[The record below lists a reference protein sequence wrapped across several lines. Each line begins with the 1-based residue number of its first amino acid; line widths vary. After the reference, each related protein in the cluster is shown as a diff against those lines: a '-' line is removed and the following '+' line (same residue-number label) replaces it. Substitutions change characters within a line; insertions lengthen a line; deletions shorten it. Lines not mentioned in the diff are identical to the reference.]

1 MNNRSGLVTR
11 NIRLGIFVIAG
22 VTFTVFMLWM
32 IGSSRNL
39 FSANFEISADFNS
52 VNGLMV
58 GNNVRLSG
66 IDVGTVKKIAVT
78 SDTTV
83 RVTMIIEK
91 RMRKFIRQNAV
102 ASVGTDG
109 LMGSKLVNI
118 NAGKGEAEPVRTG
131 DVIVSLR
138 PIESDEMLRTL
149 NTTNL
154 NLAHITTDMKM
165 VTQKLNSSKSLW
177 SILQD
182 TVVAENLKGTIAN
195 AREAS
200 LKIRTISN
208 DLQSLT
214 AEAKKGRGLAGTIFS
229 DSLIAGKLRNTLD
242 NISSAGSKIQ
252 SASDELHHMSVR
264 FSEGKGTIDLLLV
277 DTAFRSRLSES
288 MMLIRSSAKKLDEDM
303 DALREN
309 FLFRRY
315 FRKQEKAGR
324 KTPAQ

>member
-1 MNNRSGLVTR
+1 MRSSNLSFR
-11 NIRLGIFVIAG
+11 NLRLGIFVLVG
-22 VTFTVFMLWM
+22 VSFTVFMLWM

-39 FSANFEISADFNS
+39 FSSNFEISADFRS

-58 GNNVRLSG
+58 GNNVRFSG
-66 IDVGTVKKIAVT
+66 IDVGTVRRIEVT
-78 SDTTV
+78 SDTSV
-83 RVTMIIEK
+83 RVTMVIER
-91 RMRKFIRQNAV
+91 RMRKFIRQNAI

-118 NAGKGEAEPVRTG
+118 NAGQGSAGQVNTG
-131 DVIVSLR
+131 DVITSLP

-154 NLAHITTDMKM
+154 NLARITTDMKM

-182 TVVAENLKGTIAN
+182 TVVAENLKATISN
-195 AREAS
+195 SREAS
-200 LKIRTISN
+200 RRIMTIAG
-208 DLQSLT
+208 DLNSLT
-214 AEAKKGRGLAGTIFS
+214 AEARKGKGLAGTIFS

-242 NISSAGSKIQ
+242 NISSVGSKIQ
-252 SASDELHHMSVR
+252 SASDELHHMTVR

-277 DTAFRSRLSES
+277 DTAFRSQVNES
-288 MMLIRSSAKKLDEDM
+288 MLLIRSSAGKLDEDM

-315 FRKQEKAGR
+315 FRKKEKSEKKA
-324 KTPAQ
+324 AIQ

>member
-1 MNNRSGLVTR
+1 MSKTSTQITR
-11 NIRLGIFVIAG
+11 NVRLGIFVITA
-22 VTFTVFMLWM
+22 VIFTVFMLWM

-39 FSANFEISADFNS
+39 FTSNFEISSDFNS

-66 IDVGTVKKIAVT
+66 IDVGTVRRIEVT

-91 RMRKFIRQNAV
+91 RMRRYIRRNAI

-118 NAGKGEAEPVRTG
+118 NSGTGPADPVQTG
-131 DVIVSLR
+131 DVINSLR

-149 NTTNL
+149 NTTNV
-154 NLAHITTDMKM
+154 NLARITTDMRM
-165 VTQKLNSSKSLW
+165 VTHKLNSSKSLW
-177 SILQD
+177 NILQD
-182 TVVAENLKGTIAN
+182 TAVAENLKGTIAN

-200 LKIRTISN
+200 IRIRSIASDVET
-208 DLQSLT
+208 LT
-214 AEAKKGRGLAGTIFS
+214 AEARKGKGLAGTIFS

-252 SASDELHHMSVR
+252 AAADELHHMSIR

-288 MMLIRSSAKKLDEDM
+288 MMLIRSSARKLDEDM
-303 DALREN
+303 DALRHN

-315 FRKQEKAGR
+315 FRRQDKEAKKSAL
-324 KTPAQ
+324 K

>member
-1 MNNRSGLVTR
+1 MSKTSSLITR
-11 NIRLGIFVIAG
+11 NIRLGLFVIIA
-22 VTFTVFMLWM
+22 VAFTVFMLWM

-39 FSANFEISADFNS
+39 FSSNFEISSDFKT
-52 VNGLMV
+52 VNGLMI

-66 IDVGTVKKIAVT
+66 IDVGTVRRIEVT

-91 RMRKFIRQNAV
+91 RMRKFIRRNAI

-118 NAGKGEAEPVRTG
+118 NSGKGPADPVKTG
-131 DVIVSLR
+131 DVIPSLP

-154 NLAHITTDMKM
+154 NLARITTDMKM

-200 LKIRTISN
+200 IRIKSITR
-208 DLQSLT
+208 DVETLT
-214 AEAKKGRGLAGTIFS
+214 AEARKGKGLAGTIFS

-252 SASDELHHMSVR
+252 SAADELHHMSVR

-288 MMLIRSSAKKLDEDM
+288 MMFIRSSAHKLDEDM
-303 DALREN
+303 DALRQN

-315 FRKQEKAGR
+315 FRKQEKEA
-324 KTPAQ
+324 KKSSLK